1 MIYAY
6 DYAYPSYDSTGL
18 GSEIINSFIPN
29 EATKPSWAPWT
40 AENSLFCKCPLR
52 NHSKLIKVTWI
63 GINDLIYGD
72 GDTDRPLD
80 LIFHYQEMLYEYGA
94 RRFLLFDIPTIE
106 RSPGGAN
113 RISHKLANQKA
124 GKSLVPS
131 SRNGMANSE
140 YMLISL
146 WRLILMSM
154 QKYFPHT
161 TIFQG

>member
-106 RSPGGAN
+106 RSPGGGIVYLIN
-113 RISHKLANQKA
+113 SLIKRQ
-124 GKSLVPS
+124 GKVWSLHH
-131 SRNGMANSE
+131 GMEWQTPN
-140 YMLISL
+140 
-146 WRLILMSM
+146 
-154 QKYFPHT
+154 T
-161 TIFQG
+161 C